1 MTFDALVV
9 GGGPAGCAAAIV
21 MARSGHRV
29 ALIER
34 SARDLR
40 HPWAALAT
48 GAALRQFRL
57 LDVEP
62 TGHHIS
68 QLRVSTHS
76 TSLLRSL
83 NDETLTVIRRPEVD
97 HQLLAIA
104 EDLGVHVL
112 LGHEATR
119 PTIER
124 GFLRGAAVVHDGSE
138 RHLSA
143 EYVVIAD
150 GANST
155 FGRALGTHRRRDLPY
170 LTCASAT
177 WDTPL
182 SRVVECE
189 VIVGLRRA
197 DDEVMPGHG
206 WVAPDGHGSAT
217 ITVVI
222 PSTARDASA
231 VNPLAVLDAT
241 ARSVAQRWSLDPDR
255 PSVEPR
261 TLRLPVGRS
270 VSPIV
275 GPTFV
280 VVGDAAA
287 TTDPFSALGLG
298 PALASGTMAGE
309 RVSSAIATGASA
321 PLQSYPDDLA
331 QLMGSNHRRAAVAL
345 QITGREI
352 GHAATVAAL
361 KLIAAA
367 SRSR

>member
-21 MARSGHRV
+21 MTRAGHHV

-34 SARDLR
+34 NDRDAR
-40 HPWAALAT
+40 HSWAALAT
-48 GAALRQFRL
+48 GAALRQLRL

-62 TGHHIS
+62 ARHDIS
-68 QLRVSTHS
+68 QVRVSTNS

-83 NDETLTVIRRPEVD
+83 GEESLTVIRRPEVD
-97 HQLLAIA
+97 QQLLSIA
-104 EDLGVHVL
+104 EGLGVEML

-124 GFLRGAAVVHDGSE
+124 GFLRGATVVHNGSE
-138 RHLSA
+138 RTLSA
-143 EYVVIAD
+143 EYVVVAD

-155 FGRALGTHRRRDLPY
+155 FGRALGTYRRRDLPY
-170 LTCASAT
+170 LTCVSGT

-189 VIVGLRRA
+189 VIVGPRRG

-206 WVAPDGHGSAT
+206 WVAPDGRGSAT

-231 VNPLAVLDAT
+231 ANPLAVLDAT
-241 ARSVAQRWSLDPDR
+241 VRSVAQRWSLDPDH

-298 PALASGTMAGE
+298 PALASGAMAGE
-309 RVSSAIATGASA
+309 RVATAIATGASA
-321 PLQSYPDDLA
+321 PLQSYPDDLSR
-331 QLMGSNHRRAAVAL
+331 LLRNDHRRAAVAL

-361 KLIAAA
+361 RLVAAA

>member
-9 GGGPAGCAAAIV
+9 GGGPAGCAAAIT

-34 SARDLR
+34 SAGDPR

-48 GAALRQFRL
+48 SAAMRQLRV

-62 TGHHIS
+62 AGHRIS
-68 QLRVSTHS
+68 QLRLTTQS

-83 NDETLTVIRRPEVD
+83 GDASLTVIRRPDVD
-97 HQLLAIA
+97 HQLLSIA
-104 EDLGVHVL
+104 EGLGVEVL

-119 PTIER
+119 PMIER
-124 GFLRGAAVVHDGSE
+124 GFVRGAAVVNDGSE
-138 RHLSA
+138 RNLSA

-170 LTCASAT
+170 LTCASGT

-182 SRVVECE
+182 SRVVECD
-189 VIVGLRRA
+189 VIVGLRRG

-206 WVAPDGHGSAT
+206 WVAPDGRGSAT

-231 VNPLAVLDAT
+231 ANPLAVLDAT
-241 ARSVAQRWSLDPDR
+241 VRSVAQRWSLDPDR
-255 PSVEPR
+255 PSIEPR

-280 VVGDAAA
+280 VVGDGAA

-309 RVSSAIATGASA
+309 RVATAIATGASA
-321 PLQSYPDDLA
+321 PLQSYPDDLTR
-331 QLMGSNHRRAAVAL
+331 LLRNDHRRAAIAL
-345 QITGREI
+345 QIAGREI

-361 KLIAAA
+361 KLVAGA
-367 SRSR
+367 SRGR